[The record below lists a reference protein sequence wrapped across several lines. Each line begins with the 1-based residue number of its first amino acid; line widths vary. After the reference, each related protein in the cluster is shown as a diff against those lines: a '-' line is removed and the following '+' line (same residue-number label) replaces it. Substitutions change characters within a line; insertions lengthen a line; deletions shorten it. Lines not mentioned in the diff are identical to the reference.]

1 MANNITNLNILT
13 SASPT
18 QRPNTVDNNQVVNRR
33 LRAQDSINSAR
44 TGMQRGGGANSR
56 LASVNGSSALRRG
69 SNSARGSN
77 STRRNNN
84 TNYAAQGNQSPR
96 ANQPSPLLG
105 LPNYDLPSPFTT
117 VNFADSS
124 LLETG
129 FNDQGQLLEV
139 LDRADGTSRE
149 SSFAFFPKGADGK
162 PGGHR
167 VATTEF
173 DANGTAQS
181 SSTISVLINPIAEGV
196 LSATTL
202 DTTDPQ
208 NPIHISN
215 STLTATNVT
224 NDNGRQLFNSSTNFA
239 DGSSETQTHQ
249 ALANTSTGYDAGFTS
264 GYQST
269 ITTTAA
275 DSTASS
281 RTLETK
287 SVTDEQGFRITT
299 VSDISDIAN
308 PVLISTDRKPDP
320 FVLAERP
327 YGKQLNDYM
336 NHVNQ
341 QGFLDLT
348 GTGSAKPETDLL
360 LIHRYN
366 KGARGADLFT
376 DIDMNGATKSQAE
389 IEAKLA
395 EGFTRGIYDIDG
407 TGTFDKID
415 NVANPTNPV
424 DVYDIDFMARYMM
437 GARGT
442 ALTDTRPANNDS
454 IEIAADGSNII
465 AMQSDS
471 PLLAEM
477 QEIFGVD
484 GISLNSG
491 DNELNLFYINL
502 SAEAGSNSS
511 NILGTRPVQ
520 TQAEGG
526 RRNRGVTGGGSGRAV
541 AGRTGNHTITRLRNP
556 GSGSGSG
563 LGSGS
568 DAIPLGQLVDPTNY
582 GLSSQVSG

>member
-13 SASPT
+13 NASANLA

-33 LRAQDSINSAR
+33 LRAQNSINSAR
-44 TGMQRGGGANSR
+44 GGMQRGIGANSR
-56 LASVNGSSALRRG
+56 VAGTQGTSALRRG
-69 SNSARGSN
+69 SNS
-77 STRRNNN
+77 TRRNTN
-84 TNYAAQGNQSPR
+84 TNTNFATQAPR

-167 VATTEF
+167 VSTTEF

-208 NPIHISN
+208 NPIHISS

-269 ITTTAA
+269 ITTIAA

-327 YGKQLNDYM
+327 FGKQLNDYM
-336 NHVNQ
+336 NHIDQ

-376 DIDMNGATKSQAE
+376 DIDMNGATKSQAD

-395 EGFTRGIYDIDG
+395 EGFARGIYDIDG
-407 TGTFDKID
+407 TGTNDKIN
-415 NVANPTNPV
+415 NVANPANPV

-484 GISLNSG
+484 GISLSSG

-526 RRNRGVTGGGSGRAV
+526 RRFRGVTGGGSGHIV
-541 AGRTGNHTITRLRNP
+541 AGRTGNHTITRHDDTK
-556 GSGSGSG
+556 SGLGSG

-568 DAIPLGQLVDPTNY
+568 NAIPLGQVVDPTKF
-582 GLSSQVSG
+582 GLSSQILG